1 MFPLRNA
8 VLLPRAVQPLHV
20 FEERYRHMTRDALEG
35 SRLIALALLKPG
47 HEKRYHTMDVPIH
60 EVVCVGNILRE
71 ECLPDGRYNFL
82 LQGVTRAKVIEEN
95 HDLPYRRARLEA
107 ISIGQLDPSDE
118 CRIRA
123 LLKAILERP
132 PIAQLAACGDWLAL
146 AKCATTTL
154 SDLVDYLASIVLQSC
169 EEKQFFLRESRLCVR
184 ADFLVDVLKGTAAAL
199 ANHAARSRR
208 PRNWPPLTVDN

>member
-20 FEERYRHMTRDALEG
+20 FEERYRLMTRDALEG

-47 HEKRYHTMDVPIH
+47 HEKRYHTLDVPIH
-60 EVVCVGNILRE
+60 DVVCVGNILRE

-82 LQGVTRAKVIEEN
+82 LRGVTRARVIEEN
-95 HDLPYRRARLEA
+95 HDLLYRRATLEA
-107 ISIGQLDPSDE
+107 ISITQLDPSEE

-123 LLKAILERP
+123 RLKAMLELP
-132 PIAQLAACGDWLAL
+132 PITQLAACGDWLAL
-146 AKCATTTL
+146 TSSATTTL

-169 EEKQFFLRESRLCVR
+169 EEKQLFLSEPKLCVR
-184 ADFLVDVLKGTAAAL
+184 ADILVDVLKGTAAAL
-199 ANHAARSRR
+199 MNHAARTRR
-208 PRNWPPLTVDN
+208 PRKWPPITIDN